1 MSGDYVM
8 VKWLNNVTGT
18 RGKSL
23 VPSTII
29 TIVIV
34 AMLIMS
40 GPAQAVA
47 VNIAGL
53 EDSYTKGNDIE
64 FQVKID
70 INDPDQ
76 YVSITNISLD
86 LTGPVNK
93 TIFFALD
100 GKQISG
106 DCKIKI
112 KPISIPKDDF
122 GYGNSYGYDSRAGY
136 GYDFGYGYGYGYNY
150 GSGGEKISFIY
161 NVTIDTDKKCF
172 AAGDYSVV
180 ASLNTGKNVAFQSP
194 AFGFRLLPVA
204 AGDKIKAK
212 VDIKPETINLESKGK
227 FTAFIT
233 LPEDLDVR
241 DIDVGTVL
249 IEGAHVL
256 NSSISNENGG
266 TLVAKFNIQDL
277 ENVPT
282 GNEVLFN
289 VTGKVNGMSFEGSDR
304 VKVID
309 NKDEKDVEEC
319 KCDDQVK
326 DHDHEDECDD
336 QVKDHDHEDECD
348 DQVKDHDH
356 EDECD
361 DQVKENDHEDKKQN
375 DDSSERYKKEDTKIN
390 NNGRGNNAVINN
402 ININD
407 NTGTVNVN
415 IYNQGGDGGNYRK
428 NQDSQGN
435 SKTKENNGNGK
446 SQSNGKGNK

>member
-1 MSGDYVM
+1 M

-34 AMLIMS
+34 AMLIIS

-112 KPISIPKDDF
+112 KPVSIPRDDF

-241 DIDVGTVL
+241 DIDIGTVL
-249 IEGAHVL
+249 IEGAHVV

-266 TLVAKFNIQDL
+266 TLIAKFNIQDL

-282 GNEVLFN
+282 GNSVLFN
-289 VTGKVNGMSFEGSDR
+289 VTGKVNGMSFEGNDR

-326 DHDHEDECDD
+326 DHEDECDD

-361 DQVKENDHEDKKQN
+361 DQVKENDHEDKKQK

-435 SKTKENNGNGK
+435 SKTKGNNGNGK
-446 SQSNGKGNK
+446 SQSNRKGNE

>member
-1 MSGDYVM
+1 MGGDYVM
-8 VKWLNNVTGT
+8 VKWLNN

-29 TIVIV
+29 TLVIV
-34 AMLIMS
+34 LMLIMS

-53 EDSYTKGNDIE
+53 QDSYTKGNDIE

-76 YVSITNISLD
+76 YVLITNISLD
-86 LTGPVNK
+86 LTGPLNK
-93 TIFFALD
+93 TVFFALD

-106 DCKIKI
+106 NCQIKV
-112 KPISIPKDDF
+112 KPVSIPKDDF
-122 GYGNSYGYDSRAGY
+122 GYGNGYGYDSRTGY
-136 GYDFGYGYGYGYNY
+136 GYDFGYGSGYGYNY

-172 AAGDYSVV
+172 AAGNYSVV
-180 ASLNTGKNVAFQSP
+180 ASLNTGKNAAFQSP
-194 AFGFRLLPVA
+194 AFGFRLLPA
-204 AGDKIKAK
+204 APGDNIKAK

-249 IEGAHVL
+249 IEGAHVV

-266 TLVAKFNIQDL
+266 TLIAKFNTQDL
-277 ENVPT
+277 ENMHT
-282 GNEVLFN
+282 GNAVLFN
-289 VTGKVNGMSFEGSDR
+289 MTGKVNGMGFEGSDR

-309 NKDEKDVEEC
+309 NKDPKDVEEC
-319 KCDDQVK
+319 KCDDRI
-326 DHDHEDECDD
+326 
-336 QVKDHDHEDECD
+336 
-348 DQVKDHDH
+348 KDHDH

-361 DQVKENDHEDKKQN
+361 DQVKENDHEDKKQK
-375 DDSSERYKKEDTKIN
+375 DDSPQWNKKDDPKNN
-390 NNGRGNNAVINN
+390 NNGRGNNAVITNN
-402 ININD
+402 IYINNNSGTVTVNIN
-407 NTGTVNVN
+407 N
-415 IYNQGGDGGNYRK
+415 
-428 NQDSQGN
+428 QGN
-435 SKTKENNGNGK
+435 SKTKENNGNSR
-446 SQSNGKGNK
+446 SQSNSKGKK